1 LPSRGLTL
9 NEVDMT
15 PESVMNIAHQAMVLA
30 LSLAAPL
37 LLTSLVVGLA
47 VSLFQAATQINEAT
61 LTFIP
66 KLLAVFFALVV
77 GGPWMLHTMLDYMR
91 QVFTSIPSLV
101 G

>member
-1 LPSRGLTL
+1 
-9 NEVDMT
+9 MT

-66 KLLAVFFALVV
+66 KLLAVFCALVV